1 MKRQPIAK
9 SVVKLLG
16 KKGLTVAVAESVT
29 AGGLAAEI
37 TRLAGSSN
45 VFVGGVIAYSDQVKI
60 SELAVSKSDLKKH
73 TAVSEVVALTMAQ
86 QVRLKFNADIGIS
99 TTGVAGPKPAYG
111 QKAGSAWIGVATKKE
126 CFAVAL
132 NLSGDRDLI
141 RHAIIASALAAI
153 ERILKP

>member
-1 MKRQPIAK
+1 
-9 SVVKLLG
+9 
-16 KKGLTVAVAESVT
+16 
-29 AGGLAAEI
+29 
-37 TRLAGSSN
+37 
-45 VFVGGVIAYSDQVKI
+45 
-60 SELAVSKSDLKKH
+60 
-73 TAVSEVVALTMAQ
+73 MAQ